1 MINLPLCFTW
11 LKYAMKAQNNY
22 ELAIIGGGPAGI
34 MAALSASE
42 HNSGVC
48 VIEGNER
55 IGKKLL
61 VTGDG
66 KCNLTNRTMS
76 ETNYHSS
83 NKGFFTNV
91 LLQFSNEDTVK
102 FFNGLGLTVKIENEG
117 RIYPMSLQASS
128 VLDVLRFALNE
139 RRVAIITNFKVKSI
153 VKVESGFR
161 IRDTDGKI
169 IESRKLIL
177 ACGGKAAPF
186 TGSDGSGYDLAK
198 SFGHRII
205 DPLPSLVQL
214 KFDFEGL
221 KGLAGVR
228 FDGEAQIYIN
238 GEPSEK
244 ARGEILFTRFGST
257 GPAILKLSRISSSE
271 LNRGR
276 DVKIRINMFPDLNEA
291 NIEEI
296 LKNYSQSHGDRSIQ
310 DLMIGFIN
318 KKVIPILLKDAG
330 FENIH
335 MPAGKVTDQELHEII
350 KHLTEWEF
358 CVSGTLP
365 FNDAQVTVGGVDT
378 KEVDPLTLESKI
390 VKGLYF
396 AGEILDVDGDSGGY
410 NLQWAWSSGWVA
422 GKSAG
427 KSDK

>member
-1 MINLPLCFTW
+1 
-11 LKYAMKAQNNY
+11 MKAQNNY

-34 MAALSASE
+34 MSALSVPAHGSD
-42 HNSGVC
+42 VC
-48 VIEGNER
+48 IIEGNER

-61 VTGDG
+61 MTGDG
-66 KCNLTNRTMS
+66 KCNLTNRTVR

-83 NKGFFTNV
+83 NKGFFRNA

-102 FFNGLGLTVKIENEG
+102 FFDKLGLAVKIENDG
-117 RIYPMSLQASS
+117 RMYPMSLQASS

-139 RRVAIITNFKVKSI
+139 RRVAVINNFKVKNI
-153 VKVESGFR
+153 GKVESGFR
-161 IRDTDGKI
+161 IRDNNGKI

-214 KFDFEGL
+214 KFDFAGL

-244 ARGEILFTRFGST
+244 VLGEILFTRFGAT
-257 GPAILKLSRISSSE
+257 GPAILKLSRIASVE
-271 LNRGR
+271 LKNGK
-276 DVKIRINMFPDLNEA
+276 DVKIRINLLPDLNGT

-296 LKNYSQSHGDRSIQ
+296 LKNYSQSHGDRSIN
-310 DLMIGFIN
+310 DLMIGLLN
-318 KKVIPILLKDAG
+318 KRIIPVLLKDSG

-335 MPAGKVTDQELHEII
+335 MPAEKTLAQNLQEIV
-350 KHLTEWEF
+350 KHLTGWEF
-358 CVSGTLP
+358 RVSGTLS
-365 FNDAQVTVGGVDT
+365 FKDAQVTAGGVDT
-378 KEVDPLTLESKI
+378 RDVDPVTLESKI

-422 GKSAG
+422 GKIAG
-427 KSDK
+427 TSKNNIKF